1 MALFETLSSKLQNT
15 IRSMRGKGRVTEKDV
30 TEMMREI
37 KLALLE
43 ADVNYKVVKDFI
55 KTVSE
60 RAVGKDV
67 IESLSPGQQ
76 VIKIVNDEIIALLGK
91 STEKLVF
98 SAKPP
103 TVYMLVGLQ
112 GSGKTTTA
120 SKLAALLK
128 KQGKS
133 ALLAACDVYR
143 PAAVKQLEILGGQL
157 SIPVFSIANS
167 KDPVKIAESALK
179 SAREKMYDILILDTA
194 GRLHIDE
201 DLMREL
207 VEIKNKI
214 KPTEV
219 FLVVDSMTGQDAV
232 NVAEGFNE
240 KLGLDG
246 IILTKLDSDN
256 RGGAALSIKSVTGTP
271 IIFAGT
277 GERSGDLEPFH
288 PERMASRILGM
299 GDVLSLIEKAQDNF
313 DIKKAEELEK
323 KIRSKQFT
331 LEDFLGQ
338 MQEIKKMGP
347 MDQILGMLPG
357 MGNKI
362 PLNAQVD
369 ENKLARTEAIIRSM
383 TKAERSNPV
392 IINSSRKKRI
402 ASGSG
407 TSIQDVNRLLKEFEQ
422 MLKLFKNMNQIGKTG
437 IMNKYIRR

>member
-1 MALFETLSSKLQNT
+1 AT
-15 IRSMRGKGRVTEKDV
+15 
-30 TEMMREI
+30 
-37 KLALLE
+37 
-43 ADVNYKVVKDFI
+43 
-55 KTVSE
+55 
-60 RAVGKDV
+60 
-67 IESLSPGQQ
+67 
-76 VIKIVNDEIIALLGK
+76 
-91 STEKLVF
+91 
-98 SAKPP
+98 
-103 TVYMLVGLQ
+103 
-112 GSGKTTTA
+112 
-120 SKLAALLK
+120 
-128 KQGKS
+128 
-133 ALLAACDVYR
+133 
-143 PAAVKQLEILGGQL
+143 VKQLEILGGQL